1 MCPAVRCPSS
11 DRLPPGTRAVSSPW
25 VHPDRARHDPAGA
38 AVFLDLSGAGM
49 TITALTSLAARDEIE
64 IAAIQQPGDLT
75 TALATA
81 NDQRGSS
88 SG

>member
-1 MCPAVRCPSS
+1 
-11 DRLPPGTRAVSSPW
+11 
-25 VHPDRARHDPAGA
+25 
-38 AVFLDLSGAGM
+38 M

-88 SG
+88 SGRVWFLVTELDVEAPCRVVGVRGSGEHWSGSRMDDSCQPTV